1 MAAKVLRSVTAG
13 AATVGLLLAPAS
25 AGAQSRA
32 HVRHASGRA
41 GVSDVCHS
49 VTLPGVPP
57 PFNVVTIC
65 VPVPSV
71 G

>member
-1 MAAKVLRSVTAG
+1 MAAKVLRAVTALGVTAG
-13 AATVGLLLAPAS
+13 LLVIPAS
-25 AGAQSRA
+25 AGARTRA
-32 HVRHASGRA
+32 HVRHASRHA
-41 GVSDVCHS
+41 SVTDVCKS